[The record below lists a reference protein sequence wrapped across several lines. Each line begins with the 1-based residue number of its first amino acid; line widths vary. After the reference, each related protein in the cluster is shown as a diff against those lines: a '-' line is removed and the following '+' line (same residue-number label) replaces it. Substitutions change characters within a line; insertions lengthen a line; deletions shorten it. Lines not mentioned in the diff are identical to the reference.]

1 MKKLSAY
8 DRRRILDAYALY
20 SSGLS
25 AKETG
30 MRMDPPLSPSRVATL
45 LRLGAEHGLIKGTYR
60 RPRAIESLTKAQVR
74 IEMQDAHSLTEC
86 ARRLHVDP
94 RSLRAHF
101 GETIEAVIRKRG
113 SRLRKTSS
121 PKRN

>member
-1 MKKLSAY
+1 MKKLNAY
-8 DRRRILDAYALY
+8 DRGRILDAYELY

-45 LRLGAEHGLIKGTYR
+45 LRLGEEHGLIKGGYR
-60 RPRAIESLTKAQVR
+60 RPHAIESLTAKQVR
-74 IEMQDAHSLTEC
+74 MEMRDAHSMTEC

-94 RSLRAHF
+94 RSLKKHF
-101 GETIEAVIRKRG
+101 GDVIVAIIEQRG
-113 SRLRKTSS
+113 SRLRHGRKS
-121 PKRN
+121 